1 MSFSAL
7 VTDKDAAGAV
17 SSQVEVLDDARL
29 PEGNVTVDV
38 EWSGLN
44 YKDGLCLTGAAGL
57 VRTYPHVAGIDFAGT
72 VSASDDA
79 RYAKGQKVILTGWRV
94 GETHWGG
101 YAQRAR
107 LDADWLVPLPEAMTT
122 RTAMVLGTA
131 GLTAMLAVNRLEA
144 AGLTPAA
151 GEVLVTGASGGA
163 GSLAVMLLA
172 RLGYSVAVVS
182 GRPELGDDLK
192 RLGAATVISREDFL
206 AGPDRPM
213 ESARWAGAVDAVGGA
228 ILGRLIKQVKP
239 GGAVAAFGN
248 AAGIEFT
255 TSVLPFV
262 MRGVS
267 PIGVDSVM
275 QPYAARVSA
284 WARLAEIFDAAAYET
299 LVTEIGL
306 TGLPDAAK
314 QVLAGKVH
322 GRIIVK
328 V

>member
-17 SSQVEVLDDARL
+17 ASQVEVLNEARL

-72 VSASDDA
+72 VSASEDA
-79 RYAKGQKVILTGWRV
+79 RYKAGQEVILTGWRV

-101 YAQRAR
+101 YAQKAR

-163 GSLAVMLLA
+163 GSVAVMLLA

-255 TSVLPFV
+255 TSVLPFI

-267 PIGVDSVM
+267 LIGVDSVM